1 VTPDGFRK
9 LALELPEAEE
19 SAHMGH
25 PDFRVRGKIFATLGA
40 PDASFGMVKLT
51 PEQQEGVID
60 ASPDV
65 FVPVKGGW
73 GRGGATNVRLAAA
86 TAATLRP
93 ALQLAWRNVAP
104 PALLKPVSAAPK
116 KATRA
121 RKARSPR

>member
-1 VTPDGFRK
+1 MTPDGFRK
-9 LALELPEAEE
+9 LALALPEAEE

-51 PEQQEGVID
+51 REQQEGFVD
-60 ASPDV
+60 FAPKV

-73 GRGGATNVRLAAA
+73 GLGGATNVRLAAA

-93 ALQLAWRNVAP
+93 ALETAWRNVAP
-104 PALLKPVSAAPK
+104 KSLGSASERATPAG
-116 KATRA
+116 R
-121 RKARSPR
+121 RR

>member
-1 VTPDGFRK
+1 MNADGFRK
-9 LALELPEAEE
+9 LALAQPEAEE

-51 PEQQEGVID
+51 PEQQEGFVD
-60 ASPDV
+60 KWPKV
-65 FVPVKGGW
+65 YVPVKGGW

-93 ALQLAWRNVAP
+93 ALEVAWRNVAP
-104 PALLKPVSAAPK
+104 PALVRSASGDAPPK
-116 KATRA
+116 TSGGRA
-121 RKARSPR
+121 RKS